1 MSTTA
6 IFVEK
11 RNQDICNVGLE
22 LISETKRLL
31 NTHHKVIALY
41 LTSEIKDE
49 EIQALSSAGADQ
61 IIIYQNELL
70 KVYDTSIYTKALENI
85 VKTYHFDCLLLGST
99 LIGRDLGPRLSA
111 RLHTG
116 LTADATILAFE
127 EEDNDLRL
135 LATRPALGGNL
146 FATIICPKT
155 KPQMATIRPGVF
167 PVDFY
172 ENHQAE
178 LIYFNQVIDVKP
190 SVQILNIEKTEKS
203 HTDLTK
209 AKLIVAGGRGVQ
221 KSFSTLK
228 DIANLVGGEL
238 AASRAIVDQ
247 AIEPKDRLVGQTGT
261 TVRPQ
266 VYIASGISGAIQH
279 VSGMDKSE
287 LIIAINTDPDALIF
301 DVADVSIISDA
312 NQVLPLLK
320 EELSHQHQHE

>member
-11 RNQDICNVGLE
+11 RNQVLCNVGLE
-22 LISETKRLL
+22 LISESKRLL
-31 NTHHKVIALY
+31 KHDHKVVALY
-41 LTSEIKDE
+41 LTSDIKDE
-49 EIQALSSAGADQ
+49 EIIALSNAGADQ
-61 IIIYQNELL
+61 IIIYQNELF
-70 KVYDTSIYTKALENI
+70 KTYDTAIYTKALENI

-99 LIGRDLGPRLSA
+99 LLGRDLGPRLSA

-127 EEDNDLRL
+127 TENDELRL

-146 FATIICPKT
+146 FATIICPET

-178 LIYFNQVIDVKP
+178 LIYFNQVLNVNP

-228 DIANLVGGEL
+228 DIASLVGGEL

-266 VYIASGISGAIQH
+266 VYLASGISGAIQH

-301 DVADVSIISDA
+301 DIADVSIISDA
-312 NQVLPLLK
+312 NQVLPILK

>member
-6 IFVEK
+6 IFIEK
-11 RNQDICNVGLE
+11 RNQSICNVGLE
-22 LISETKRLL
+22 LISESKRLL
-31 NTHHKVIALY
+31 QNSHKVIALY
-41 LTSEIKDE
+41 LSHEIDDE
-49 EIQALSSAGADQ
+49 EINDISKAGADQ
-61 IIIYQNELL
+61 IIIYQHELF
-70 KVYDTSIYTKALENI
+70 KNYDTNVYTKALENI
-85 VKTYHFDCLLLGST
+85 VRTYHFDCLLLGST

-116 LTADATILAFE
+116 LTADATLLAFE
-127 EEDNDLRL
+127 TENDELRL

-167 PVDFY
+167 PVETYDH
-172 ENHQAE
+172 HQTE
-178 LIYFNQVIDVKP
+178 LIYFNQKIDVKP
-190 SVQILNIEKTEKS
+190 SVQILSVEKTEKS

-228 DIANLVGGEL
+228 EIAQLVGGEL

-261 TVRPQ
+261 TVRPS
-266 VYIASGISGAIQH
+266 VYLASGISGAIQH

-301 DVADVSIISDA
+301 DIADISIIADA
-312 NQVLPLLK
+312 NQVLPILK
-320 EELSHQHQHE
+320 EELSNQHQHQ

>member
-1 MSTTA
+1 
-6 IFVEK
+6 
-11 RNQDICNVGLE
+11 
-22 LISETKRLL
+22 
-31 NTHHKVIALY
+31 
-41 LTSEIKDE
+41 
-49 EIQALSSAGADQ
+49 
-61 IIIYQNELL
+61 
-70 KVYDTSIYTKALENI
+70 
-85 VKTYHFDCLLLGST
+85 
-99 LIGRDLGPRLSA
+99 
-111 RLHTG
+111 
-116 LTADATILAFE
+116 
-127 EEDNDLRL
+127 
-135 LATRPALGGNL
+135 
-146 FATIICPKT
+146 
-155 KPQMATIRPGVF
+155 MATIRPGVF

-178 LIYFNQVIDVKP
+178 LIYFNQVLNVKP
-190 SVQILNIEKTEKS
+190 SVEILNIEKTEKS

-228 DIANLVGGEL
+228 DIASLVGGEL

-266 VYIASGISGAIQH
+266 VYLASGISGAIQH

-301 DVADVSIISDA
+301 DIADVSIISDA
-312 NQVLPLLK
+312 NQVLPILK

>member
-11 RNQDICNVGLE
+11 RNQVLCNVGLE
-22 LISETKRLL
+22 LISESKRLL
-31 NTHHKVIALY
+31 KHDHKVVALY
-41 LTSEIKDE
+41 LTSDIKDE
-49 EIQALSSAGADQ
+49 EIIALSNAGADQ
-61 IIIYQNELL
+61 IIIYQNELF
-70 KVYDTSIYTKALENI
+70 KTYDTAIYTKALENI

-99 LIGRDLGPRLSA
+99 LLGRDLGPRLSA

-127 EEDNDLRL
+127 TENDELRL

-146 FATIICPKT
+146 FATIICPET

-178 LIYFNQVIDVKP
+178 LIYFNQVLNVKP
-190 SVQILNIEKTEKS
+190 SVEILNIEKTEKS

-228 DIANLVGGEL
+228 DIASLVGGEL

-266 VYIASGISGAIQH
+266 VYLASGISGAIQH

-301 DVADVSIISDA
+301 DIADVSIISDA
-312 NQVLPLLK
+312 NQVLPILK